1 MRIAARKIIG
11 GRKQWF
17 LIALGVLL
25 TPFSLVSRA
34 NSQQPPFV
42 AYGASASVQEIVAVR
57 FTSVGGK
64 LASVI
69 VQREPLGFEAAPV
82 VFHAQYRLLYVASL
96 RAKEVDGN
104 KLLVFSV
111 GKDGRLTRKK
121 EVELPHGSAYLSLD
135 RSGRFLLSASY
146 FEGHVDIHRLDVQG
160 IPTTLVGTNY
170 EGRDKA
176 HSIRTTRDNR
186 FAYVPYVKDRN
197 ALYQYAFDEKS
208 GKLLALDPPQA
219 NVPTGIGPR
228 HVAYHPTEPFVYFSN
243 EQHLGAIA
251 YRIQRGGTL
260 QLLQVCQPG
269 DLKPAEGLAASDI
282 LITPDGL
289 FLYVGVRDFDKGLVD
304 AIHRY
309 AVSPDG
315 TLTHLGQTKSDAIPW
330 GLQLSPDGRHLL
342 VTATNGGTLTA
353 FEITTDGDLAKRTSI
368 GWGKM
373 IRAIA
378 VVEVE

>member
-1 MRIAARKIIG
+1 
-11 GRKQWF
+11 
-17 LIALGVLL
+17 
-25 TPFSLVSRA
+25 
-34 NSQQPPFV
+34 
-42 AYGASASVQEIVAVR
+42 
-57 FTSVGGK
+57 
-64 LASVI
+64 
-69 VQREPLGFEAAPV
+69 
-82 VFHAQYRLLYVASL
+82 
-96 RAKEVDGN
+96 
-104 KLLVFSV
+104 
-111 GKDGRLTRKK
+111 
-121 EVELPHGSAYLSLD
+121 
-135 RSGRFLLSASY
+135 LLSASY
-146 FEGHVDIHRLDVQG
+146 FEGHVDIHRLDEQG

-219 NVPTGIGPR
+219 KLPTGIGPR

-282 LITPDGL
+282 LITPDGR

-315 TLTHLGQTKSDAIPW
+315 TLTHLGQTKSAAIPW

-378 VVEVE
+378 VVEVK